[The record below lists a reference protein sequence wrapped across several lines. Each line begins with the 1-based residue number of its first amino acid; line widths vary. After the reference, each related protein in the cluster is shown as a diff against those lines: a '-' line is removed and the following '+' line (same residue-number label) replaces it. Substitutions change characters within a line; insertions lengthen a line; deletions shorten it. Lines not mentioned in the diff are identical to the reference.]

1 MLRMTLLSGILAS
14 VVTVVVAW
22 FMAANIQA
30 LRGADDVIV
39 VLVLVASFAA
49 PIALWIGSFYLFCWL
64 LGVRRWRGL
73 SAWRRKVGPTP
84 AGITIASV
92 RADFEQHIK
101 RVYDEEI
108 SHDDGLFEH
117 LELPSS
123 ITFEQFVRRYQ
134 TGDLDADIDHFFLE
148 ARSHP
153 PTRDRLLAFAA
164 ASGVV
169 PEEFLAGL
177 IEDRDKYVA
186 TGYTE
191 TARKL
196 DELIAQVDIR
206 RSRNAESQKGTARAN
221 LVIGAGDSLK
231 VGFHPLIEAR
241 SRAEGKRR
249 LL

>member
-1 MLRMTLLSGILAS
+1 MTRAKRVKKKSRPNA
-14 VVTVVVAW
+14 
-22 FMAANIQA
+22 
-30 LRGADDVIV
+30 RGK
-39 VLVLVASFAA
+39 SHQ
-49 PIALWIGSFYLFCWL
+49 
-64 LGVRRWRGL
+64 
-73 SAWRRKVGPTP
+73 KP

-101 RVYDEEI
+101 RIYDEEI

-123 ITFEQFVRRYQ
+123 ITFETFVRRYQ
-134 TGDLDADIDHFFLE
+134 TGDLEADIDHFFLE

-186 TGYTE
+186 AGYTE

-196 DELIAQVDIR
+196 DELIAQVDMKKI
-206 RSRNAESQKGTARAN
+206 K
-221 LVIGAGDSLK
+221 K
-231 VGFHPLIEAR
+231 H
-241 SRAEGKRR
+241 
-249 LL
+249 